1 MTLNDQDKAALD
13 DFVKRSGALPESGF
27 AETATEAWVA
37 CCEHRDRIHCDVV
50 VKAIALDVLT
60 ENLSDE
66 RKAQLEKLLEDAR
79 QFAKQQEI

>member
-1 MTLNDQDKAALD
+1 MTLNDQDREALNA
-13 DFVKRSGALPESGF
+13 FIKKEGATPESAF

-37 CCEHRDRIHCDVV
+37 CCEHRDRVHCELV

-60 ENLSDE
+60 ENLSIE
-66 RKAQLEKLLEDAR
+66 RKEQLAKLLEDAR